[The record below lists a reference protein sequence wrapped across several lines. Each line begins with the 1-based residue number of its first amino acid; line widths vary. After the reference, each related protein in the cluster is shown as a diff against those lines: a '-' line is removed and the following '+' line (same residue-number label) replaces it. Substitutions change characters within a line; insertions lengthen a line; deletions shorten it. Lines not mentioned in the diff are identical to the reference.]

1 MKPRRVVVTLELLTD
16 KPVPELRDKD
26 LWKSALSRRGFL
38 PRGTRESPVHRVQVN
53 VIRPTKPERGG
64 RAKL

>member
-1 MKPRRVVVTLELLTD
+1 MKPRRVIVSLELLTD

-26 LWKSALSRRGFL
+26 FWHSALSRRGLL
-38 PRGTRESPVHRVQVN
+38 PPGTGEPPVHRGQVN

-64 RAKL
+64 KARL